1 MDKINGLFDQ
11 EITKTLDSFPSIYT
25 KDDVVSLLSALRTEV
40 LYKVSDALSEAN
52 KNASLITEM
61 QFQDFAKDVERNLSN
76 YINQSSEIID
86 YDSAEFELD
95 YNNKIVLNQV
105 CVDADMV
112 TDELHSVLLDNF
124 QQHFGNLISK
134 ENESSNNN

>member
-1 MDKINGLFDQ
+1 MDKINNLFDQ

-40 LYKVSDALSEAN
+40 LYKVADALSEAN

-61 QFQDFAKDVERNLSN
+61 QFQDFAEDVERNLSN